1 MGKKYLD
8 TKKNSLE
15 QSILGVWKTA
25 VEEGSGRMDGRTSE
39 YREHRKKLE
48 SARSKRES
56 TKKTESYERLWN
68 AQEILSST
76 NLKDVKSPE
85 QRQLIIDQLLDS
97 QKHNAKINELQ
108 AEIENRK
115 TS

>member
-25 VEEGSGRMDGRTSE
+25 VEEGSARMDGRTTQ

-48 SARSKRES
+48 SARARRVS
-56 TKKTESYERLWN
+56 TKT
-68 AQEILSST
+68 QEG
-76 NLKDVKSPE
+76 
-85 QRQLIIDQLLDS
+85 
-97 QKHNAKINELQ
+97 
-108 AEIENRK
+108 IENSPNPANK
-115 TS
+115 QHLCAKNVVHEEW

>member
-8 TKKNSLE
+8 TKKDSLE

-56 TKKTESYERLWN
+56 TKIRYDNRTFKKE
-68 AQEILSST
+68 
-76 NLKDVKSPE
+76 NLV
-85 QRQLIIDQLLDS
+85 L
-97 QKHNAKINELQ
+97 INEKNISIRVYGFVILW
-108 AEIENRK
+108 ECDR
-115 TS
+115 